1 MELVSQEYALFGTS
15 IKDNVLFGKLEAT
28 MDEVISTSMAA
39 NAHNFMRQLLEG
51 NETKGITFIK
61 WTKAVNCY
69 NKSVMKNPGILL
81 LDEVTSALDSE
92 SETLVQ
98 YILDQAS
105 LGRTT
110 PVVAHKLSTVRNA
123 DLTAIVNN
131 GCLVEIGSHND
142 LINKTNGHYAKMAK
156 ISVEKVLQIFNE
168 AQEEPR
174 KQARKKSWLA
184 GNGTGKVIAEARS
197 MTSDLAEGS
206 TAIATVLK
214 ILERQSLIPRS
225 SQGMAQVE
233 ASYKKIQKYR
243 DEKG

>member
-1 MELVSQEYALFGTS
+1 
-15 IKDNVLFGKLEAT
+15 
-28 MDEVISTSMAA
+28 MDEVIITSMAA

-51 NETKGITFIK
+51 NETKGSTFIK

-98 YILDQAS
+98 YTLDQAS

-110 PVVAHKLSTVRNA
+110 LVVAHKLSTVWNA
-123 DLTAIVNN
+123 NLIAIVNN

-156 ISVEKVLQIFNE
+156 
-168 AQEEPR
+168 
-174 KQARKKSWLA
+174 
-184 GNGTGKVIAEARS
+184 
-197 MTSDLAEGS
+197 M
-206 TAIATVLK
+206 
-214 ILERQSLIPRS
+214 
-225 SQGMAQVE
+225 
-233 ASYKKIQKYR
+233 
-243 DEKG
+243 